1 MVILLPSYA
10 SHHDRQVLGF
20 DGPNLADKR
29 REEILARTPEI
40 QAESIRDLGDD
51 KFSVQS
57 ATDSALTY
65 SVELGAQ
72 SCDCPDWPRI
82 QFCKHVAAV
91 AHHFGNGDQQ
101 IEVTSQIV
109 QPIRD
114 GSPGARSDGSS
125 AASIVE
131 NVIAVSKAF
140 LDDGAPSSPATVR
153 SLQMVES
160 HLTAVVQNSQA
171 PGDPLPNKNV
181 IPPNQ
186 GTWAETA
193 KRMGVTRKRKRPLPT
208 TSPVPLPAKELIG
221 ELNRKN
227 VRIKLTDPYS
237 GGVSSGK
244 RAEPDARSA
253 AQNTEARAAAARGA
267 SVPSQPKRGRKRA
280 VIPPSA
286 PSPSLVSLPP
296 TPSTSITPYPAI
308 PSVPWYTVHAS
319 PSTQAYPVAAA
330 PAAATESGL
339 SQGQGIPVTSTAR
352 PPPTVNPA
360 WYPTQPGYPSVYWPY
375 GYFSSPRPQ

>member
-1 MVILLPSYA
+1 MS
-10 SHHDRQVLGF
+10 QM
-20 DGPNLADKR
+20 
-29 REEILARTPEI
+29 
-40 QAESIRDLGDD
+40 
-51 KFSVQS
+51 
-57 ATDSALTY
+57 
-65 SVELGAQ
+65 
-72 SCDCPDWPRI
+72 
-82 QFCKHVAAV
+82 KHVRES
-91 AHHFGNGDQQ
+91 NNRTD
-101 IEVTSQIV
+101 
-109 QPIRD
+109 RD
-114 GSPGARSDGSS
+114 HYITMRDISRLRR
-125 AASIVE
+125 IVE
-131 NVIAVSKAF
+131 NDEIR
-140 LDDGAPSSPATVR
+140 LDDNDAISIRLWVTRLRQVGVD
-153 SLQMVES
+153 
-160 HLTAVVQNSQA
+160 VVLKDKRDPA
-171 PGDPLPNKNV
+171 PGNPLPNKNI

-193 KRMGVTRKRKRPLPT
+193 ERMGVTRKRKRPT

-253 AQNTEARAAAARGA
+253 AQNAEARAAAARGA